1 MYPYFL
7 ALGIKLDP
15 SSPLIGRNIVNVEN
29 SNPYVPHKLVLLIRE
44 GESIIPIHFWYLS
57 IFGGLGLL
65 TYAIFRKDPV
75 IITGQLFGIP
85 VLQVQDVL
93 SQQKVTHI
101 PLAPKEIAGSLN
113 LRGRIVTAIDVR
125 VRLGAT
131 VDETKKSMSVVI
143 EHGEELYS
151 LVVDEVGD
159 VLKLTQDCY
168 EKSLATLD
176 ELWKEI
182 SGGIYRLDKE
192 LLVLLDIPRLL
203 KSVYPKIDEINE
215 VE

>member
-1 MYPYFL
+1 M
-7 ALGIKLDP
+7 
-15 SSPLIGRNIVNVEN
+15 
-29 SNPYVPHKLVLLIRE
+29 
-44 GESIIPIHFWYLS
+44 
-57 IFGGLGLL
+57 
-65 TYAIFRKDPV
+65 
-75 IITGQLFGIP
+75 
-85 VLQVQDVL
+85 
-93 SQQKVTHI
+93 
-101 PLAPKEIAGSLN
+101 
-113 LRGRIVTAIDVR
+113 R